1 MSAKCIFITKQNSFQ
16 PATNDFHWSFGA
28 ELINAQH
35 SSFDYSVF
43 PPTGEESWVFAG
55 STGSLD
61 EENYF
66 SFLLS
71 VPYLDEDLME
81 YTYKL
86 NDGKGLHVAHIHS
99 IPAPPGF
106 TGFATVDADDAEL
119 TIRLDR
125 TTSTVTGDFTATFK
139 SEGYRLWPNGTF
151 KLTRTDQ

>member
-1 MSAKCIFITKQNSFQ
+1 MSAKCIFIPKQNSVQ
-16 PATNDFHWSFGA
+16 PATHDFHWSF
-28 ELINAQH
+28 NAGPIYAQD
-35 SSFDYSVF
+35 SSFHYSVF
-43 PPTGEESWVFAG
+43 PPTGKESWVFSG
-55 STGSLD
+55 STGTGE

-66 SFLLS
+66 ALLLS

-86 NDGKGLHVAHIHS
+86 NDGQGLHVSHIHS

-125 TTSTVTGDFTATFK
+125 KTGTVTGNFTATFK
-139 SEGYRLWPNGTF
+139 SAGYRLKPDGTF